1 MKLYDTLSRELK
13 EVRINDRSLTM
24 YVCGLTPYSE
34 PHLGHAMK
42 AIVFDVLRRYLEY
55 SGFEVIHVENITD
68 IDDKMI
74 NAADQNNTT
83 VTEIAKENTKIY
95 FDQMYALN
103 VLKPHIIPK
112 ATEEIETI
120 INIIKTLQEK
130 DYAYAAEGDVYF
142 RVRKSDQYGELS
154 GRSLDGLK
162 SGARVDLNPLKEDPL
177 DFVLWKSKKPEEPS
191 WQSPWGEG
199 RPGWHIE
206 CTAMVNRYLGSQI
219 DIHGG
224 GQDLIF
230 PHHENENVQSE
241 AFSSSRPMSN
251 HWVHNGLLRFGDDK
265 MSKSIGN
272 LVSVSDVLSQFSA
285 DAVRLFFLTS
295 HYRSPLT
302 FTEEAIASQEAAI
315 SRLKNE
321 LSPSNKTT
329 SNKVLEINQDVDLF
343 ESAMN
348 NDLNTPQALAIL
360 FGIVTK
366 INQAKSFGEDIVP
379 AQEVLRKLSK
389 VLGFT
394 LQNDKVLP
402 DNLLSEVLDF
412 TNQIKAKI
420 LDSGNTD
427 ILHKLSDVVLDD
439 INVGKLDNNK
449 RNAYLVN
456 LLDAI
461 TEIRNYLRTNK
472 LYELSDFVRDGLA
485 EMDVV
490 LEDSKDKSFW
500 KYSG

>member
-1 MKLYDTLSRELK
+1 MKLYDTLSRQLK
-13 EVRINDRSLTM
+13 DVKINEQSLTM
-24 YVCGLTPYSE
+24 YVCGLTPYSA

-55 SGFEVIHVENITD
+55 CGLKVIHVENITD

-74 NAADQNNTT
+74 KTANENNTT
-83 VTEIAKENTKIY
+83 ITKIAEENTKIY
-95 FDQMYALN
+95 FDQMNVLN

-112 ATEEIETI
+112 ATEEIDTI
-120 INIIKTLQEK
+120 ISIIKTLQEK
-130 DYAYAAEGDVYF
+130 DYAYVVEGDVYF
-142 RVRKSDQYGELS
+142 RVRKSDQYGEIS
-154 GRSLDGLK
+154 GRSLEGLK
-162 SGARVDLNPLKEDPL
+162 SGARVDPNPLKEDPL

-241 AFSSSRPMSN
+241 AFTSSRPMSS
-251 HWVHNGLLRFGDDK
+251 HWVHNGLLRFGEDK

-272 LVSVSDVLSQFSA
+272 LVSVSDVLSQFSS

-302 FTEEAIASQEAAI
+302 FTDEAIASQEAGI
-315 SRLKNE
+315 SRLKNALIPFNE
-321 LSPSNKTT
+321 TISE
-329 SNKVLEINQDVDLF
+329 KVLDVNQDVDLF
-343 ESAMN
+343 KFAMD

-366 INQAKSFGEDIVP
+366 INQAKSRGEDVVS
-379 AQEVLRKLSK
+379 AQTILLKLSK
-389 VLGFT
+389 VLGLT

-402 DNLLSEVLDF
+402 KHLLIQVLDF
-412 TNQIKAKI
+412 TNQIKTKVI
-420 LDSGNTD
+420 ETGNTD
-427 ILHKLSDVVLDD
+427 TLHILSNVMLDD
-439 INVGKLDNNK
+439 VNIEKFDDNA
-449 RNAYLVN
+449 RNTYLVN

-461 TEIRNYLRTNK
+461 IETRNYLRTNK

-485 EMDVV
+485 EMNVV
-490 LEDSKDKSFW
+490 IEDSKDKSFW
-500 KYSG
+500 KYGK